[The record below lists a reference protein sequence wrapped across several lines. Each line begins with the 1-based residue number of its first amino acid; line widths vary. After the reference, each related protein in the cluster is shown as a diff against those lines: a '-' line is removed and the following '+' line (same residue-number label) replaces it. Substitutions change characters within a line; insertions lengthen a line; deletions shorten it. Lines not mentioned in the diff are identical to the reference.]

1 MDVRQLEYFVEVA
14 RQRSFRKAAD
24 ALFVSQPAI
33 SKTIKELE
41 GELGV
46 TLLYR
51 NTKSVELTDN
61 GQAIL
66 EQAQQIISSFQNI
79 RAQLEEVSKLRT
91 GKINIGLPPIT
102 GVTAMAYVLGAFKTE
117 FPNIEIILHEFGSK
131 KIEQLIQ
138 EGMLDAGIICM
149 SEKTDQIYDIIRLV
163 KDPLQIIVH
172 NKHWLARKEVVSY
185 SDIGHEHLVLY
196 NNDFGL
202 HDMIM
207 ERFQHEGV
215 NPHVIFKTSQRE
227 LMTQTVAAGL
237 GVAML
242 PSKICASLDSD
253 NITSIPIANP
263 QLYLQLALARKKDRY
278 MSHALR
284 ELLSYAKEHLAD
296 IDN

>member
-14 RQRSFRKAAD
+14 RQKNFRKAAD
-24 ALFVSQPAI
+24 VLFISQPAI
-33 SKTIKELE
+33 SKAIKDLE

-46 TLLYR
+46 ALLYR

-102 GVTAMAYVLGAFKTE
+102 GVTAMAHVLGAFKNE
-117 FPNIEIILHEFGSK
+117 YPNIEIILHEFGSK

-138 EGMLDAGIICM
+138 EGLLDVGIICM
-149 SEKTDQIYDIIRLV
+149 SEKNDQIYDMIRLV
-163 KDPLQIIVH
+163 RDPLQIIVDK
-172 NKHWLARKEVVSY
+172 KHQLAQKEIISY
-185 SDIGHEHLVLY
+185 SDLVHEHLVLY
-196 NNDFGL
+196 NSDFSL

-207 ERFQHEGV
+207 ERFREEGV

-263 QLYLQLALARKKDRY
+263 QLYLQLALAWKKDRY

-284 ELLSYAKEHLAD
+284 ELLSYTTENLVD